1 MTSFSIKYIHLQTG
15 TIEHANFY
23 SKIRFNI
30 SMNSIKSLFFPMKFL
45 CKGTNYFFKNYAA
58 FFINISR
65 HKNCIEFKRNSLFLL
80 MKLYL
85 IFIDQVVN
93 CIVDNAN
100 GNILTNRKGR
110 CYNDDN
116 HRIHCRCNEL

>member
-1 MTSFSIKYIHLQTG
+1 M
-15 TIEHANFY
+15 NF
-23 SKIRFNI
+23 F
-30 SMNSIKSLFFPMKFL
+30 
-45 CKGTNYFFKNYAA
+45 CKGINYFFKNYAT

-65 HKNCIEFKRNSLFLL
+65 HKNYIEFKRNFLFLL

-85 IFIDQVVN
+85 IFIDQAVN

-100 GNILTNRKGR
+100 GNILTNGKWR

-116 HRIHCRCNEL
+116 LRIHYRYNEL

>member
-1 MTSFSIKYIHLQTG
+1 
-15 TIEHANFY
+15 
-23 SKIRFNI
+23 
-30 SMNSIKSLFFPMKFL
+30 MKFL

-65 HKNCIEFKRNSLFLL
+65 HKNYIEFKRNFLFLL

-85 IFIDQVVN
+85 IFIDQAVN

-100 GNILTNRKGR
+100 ENILTNGKWR

-116 HRIHCRCNEL
+116 HRIYYEL

>member
-1 MTSFSIKYIHLQTG
+1 MISFLIKYIHLQM
-15 TIEHANFY
+15 EMAEPVKFY
-23 SKIRFNI
+23 SKTRSNI
-30 SMNSIKSLFFPMKFL
+30 LMNSIKNLFFPMKFL
-45 CKGTNYFFKNYAA
+45 CKAINYFFKNYAA

-65 HKNCIEFKRNSLFLL
+65 HKNYIEFKRNFLFLL

-100 GNILTNRKGR
+100 GNILTNGKWR
-110 CYNDDN
+110 CYNDNN
-116 HRIHCRCNEL
+116 HRIHYRYNKL